1 MNSILI
7 IDDDDH
13 IGMILSQVLSD
24 QDYQV
29 QYAPNGKE
37 GIKLFNSTCKFD
49 LVITDI
55 RMPEMDG
62 NAVARHIK
70 SSTESET
77 PIVAI
82 TGFSHEANAQLFDFI
97 LMKPFRLETLVK
109 SVELFV

>member
-29 QYAPNGKE
+29 QYAHNGKE

-70 SSTESET
+70 RSAEADT

-97 LMKPFRLETLVK
+97 LMKPFRLEALLK

>member
-29 QYAPNGKE
+29 QYAHNGKE

-49 LVITDI
+49 LLITDI

-62 NAVARHIK
+62 NELARYIR

-82 TGFSHEANAQLFDFI
+82 TGFSHEADVELFDFM
-97 LMKPFRLETLVK
+97 LMKPFSLEALLK

>member
-13 IGMILSQVLSD
+13 IRMILSQVLSD

-29 QYAPNGKE
+29 QYAHNGKE

-49 LVITDI
+49 LLITDI
-55 RMPEMDG
+55 RMPEMNG
-62 NAVARHIK
+62 NEVARYIR

-82 TGFSHEANAQLFDFI
+82 TGFSHKADVELFDFM
-97 LMKPFRLETLVK
+97 LMKPFRLEALLK

>member
-24 QDYQV
+24 HDYQV
-29 QYAPNGKE
+29 QYAHNGKE

-49 LVITDI
+49 LLITDI
-55 RMPEMDG
+55 RMPEIDG
-62 NAVARHIK
+62 NELARYIR
-70 SSTESET
+70 SSTESKT

-82 TGFSHEANAQLFDFI
+82 TGFSHEADVELFDFM
-97 LMKPFRLETLVK
+97 LMKPFSLEALLK
-109 SVELFV
+109 SVELFL